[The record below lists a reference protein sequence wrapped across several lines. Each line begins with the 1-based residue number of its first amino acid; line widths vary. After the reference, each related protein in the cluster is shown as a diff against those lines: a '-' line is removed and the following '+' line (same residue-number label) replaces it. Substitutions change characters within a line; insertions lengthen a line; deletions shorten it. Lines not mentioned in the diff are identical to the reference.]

1 MKFFKKLFL
10 KNKKEQTPSIVET
23 QSEERIYCIEVTESE
38 LQSLK
43 TGYVRKDLNESLN
56 TIYCNL

>member
-1 MKFFKKLFL
+1 MKFFKKPFSKS
-10 KNKKEQTPSIVET
+10 KNEQTPSIVEP
-23 QSEERIYCIEVTESE
+23 QSEERVYCIEVTESE

-43 TGYVRKDLNESLN
+43 KGYVRKDLQECLN

>member
-10 KNKKEQTPSIVET
+10 ESKKEQTPSIVET
-23 QSEERIYCIEVTESE
+23 QSEERVYCIEVTKSE

-43 TGYVRKDLNESLN
+43 KGYVRKDLKESLN
-56 TIYCNL
+56 TIYYDL

>member
-10 KNKKEQTPSIVET
+10 KSKKEQDTLIVEIKL
-23 QSEERIYCIEVTESE
+23 EERVYCIEVTESE

-43 TGYVRKDLNESLN
+43 KGYVRKDLKESLN
-56 TIYCNL
+56 TIYCDL

>member
-1 MKFFKKLFL
+1 MKLFKKLFS
-10 KNKKEQTPSIVET
+10 KSKKEEILSNVET
-23 QSEERIYCIEVTESE
+23 QPEERTYCIEVTESE

-43 TGYVRKDLNESLN
+43 KGYVRKDLKESLN

>member
-10 KNKKEQTPSIVET
+10 KSKKEQTPSIVET
-23 QSEERIYCIEVTESE
+23 QSEERVYCIEVTENE

-43 TGYVRKDLNESLN
+43 KGYVRKDLKESLN